1 MNAGV
6 TTISSPSRIISLP
19 SPSCLGSV
27 SSTYFISSP
36 SNPINR
42 FLFSSTPSNNTF
54 DFINFIV
61 FDMKLLPLDLCLGQ
75 VYDTAQ
81 LLESANGSRVR
92 LTKIM
97 FDGYLSHT
105 TTFNRKG
112 ADRIS

>member
-1 MNAGV
+1 
-6 TTISSPSRIISLP
+6 
-19 SPSCLGSV
+19 
-27 SSTYFISSP
+27 
-36 SNPINR
+36 
-42 FLFSSTPSNNTF
+42 
-54 DFINFIV
+54 
-61 FDMKLLPLDLCLGQ
+61 MKLLPLDLCLGQ

-112 ADRIS
+112 ADRISGWRKNIQDYRKVDEIPAYTR